1 MTLGLRQLIRGILQ
15 KTLLLEVS
23 PEGLKLHQ
31 QGGLAWHRSPF
42 GWTALGSVRWAIR
55 SVVSARPGQSL
66 YWLYRD
72 GSRCCAGASYESALS
87 FCSAALAKRYAEAQE
102 KKFPHSMKKKGAK
115 PVMKDIK
122 ESLSRSQVNTLIR
135 TYSTLNKVDPTSST
149 YDKLIKLLDSLDQK
163 TLKQLVNA
171 NIKFVSMLARNRLK
185 R

>member
-1 MTLGLRQLIRGILQ
+1 
-15 KTLLLEVS
+15 
-23 PEGLKLHQ
+23 
-31 QGGLAWHRSPF
+31 
-42 GWTALGSVRWAIR
+42 
-55 SVVSARPGQSL
+55 
-66 YWLYRD
+66 
-72 GSRCCAGASYESALS
+72 
-87 FCSAALAKRYAEAQE
+87 
-102 KKFPHSMKKKGAK
+102 MKKKGAK